1 MKNTHTRAVRRI
13 ILPEGQS
20 HATSFPGSRLLGETL
35 GTRLSHTFRMSSLTF
50 RTSPPPPPPVGRKIT
65 PLKIFN
71 SLFPHLDQILCT
83 TYFPAR
89 PVGRKF
95 TPLEIFHSLDFC
107 PGKANIQRII
117 CNHILKILNIVFSGG
132 GGEGAQIVNIV
143 FFRGGGGKS

>member
-1 MKNTHTRAVRRI
+1 MVNNFFDCLNVRSMHEHERKRNSLLAPYRNSNDPRFEWLENVFLKYLADWLVTRSVCPTSRFVR
-13 ILPEGQS
+13 
-20 HATSFPGSRLLGETL
+20 
-35 GTRLSHTFRMSSLTF
+35 
-50 RTSPPPPPPVGRKIT
+50 PPPPPPPHSRS
-65 PLKIFN
+65 LKIFN

-83 TYFPAR
+83 TYSPAR

-132 GGEGAQIVNIV
+132 RE
-143 FFRGGGGKS
+143 RKS